1 MHSAVVFLHSRPPPP
16 PPCSGTVIPANDS
29 IFAAVDVGAFLKRT
43 VSPKAGEGAF
53 VVGNLDGRLLGVG
66 ASVQLVD
73 GRGTILAST

>member
-1 MHSAVVFLHSRPPPP
+1 MSSYTLAPPPP